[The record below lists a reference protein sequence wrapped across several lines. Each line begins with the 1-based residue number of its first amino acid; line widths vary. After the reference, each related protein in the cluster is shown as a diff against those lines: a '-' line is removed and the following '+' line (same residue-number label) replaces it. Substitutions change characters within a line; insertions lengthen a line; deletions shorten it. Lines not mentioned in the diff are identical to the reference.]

1 MVLNKAY
8 PPNRQST
15 HPGFTLIELLVVI
28 SIIGVLVGMLIP
40 TLQEGREGKNQ
51 GFALKDV
58 HQIVTAEIKTGK
70 FTPDLSE
77 LARLQLIDPALGTGS
92 KDGYRF
98 AATRSADGGFLVTAV
113 PAAPGITG
121 GLDIVADQTGAVAG
135 KPSKGAD
142 EARAAMFAAVDREA
156 VTAIEKLLLEAP
168 ERMRSEAIRFIRE
181 GRAQNREA
189 LSGVFKRLDANGDSK
204 VTLSEIV
211 SYDKNTTGPLGGF
224 LVSLD
229 RTMQLGAANEDVP
242 SLPGVGWTDL
252 CRTGK

>member
-1 MVLNKAY
+1 MVLNRAY
-8 PPNRQST
+8 PPTPKPT

-28 SIIGVLVGMLIP
+28 SIIGVLVGMLLP
-40 TLQEGREGKNQ
+40 TLQGGREVTNQ

-77 LARLQLIDPALGTGS
+77 LASLQLIDPTLGTGN

-121 GLDIVADQTGAVAG
+121 ALDIVADQTGAAAG
-135 KPSKGAD
+135 KPSRGAD
-142 EARAAMFAAVDREA
+142 EARAAMFAAIDREA
-156 VTAIEKLLLEAP
+156 AAAIEKLLSEAP
-168 ERMRSEAIRFIRE
+168 EKMRHEAIHFIRE
-181 GRAQNREA
+181 GRAQDRAA
-189 LSGVFKRLDANGDSK
+189 LVCAFKRLDANRDSK

-211 SYDKNTTGPLGGF
+211 SYDKNTAGLLGGF
-224 LVSLD
+224 LDSLD
-229 RTMQLGAANEDVP
+229 RTMQLGAANEDVQA
-242 SLPGVGWTDL
+242 LPGVGWTDL
-252 CRTGK
+252 CRAGK